1 MCLFLG
7 IEIQFNMDGLYNIK
21 WCPHNWLFNRR
32 KKNCLKPQ
40 KIKSLKEKESKKL
53 HMQSTVLTKNRS
65 YRKLYV

>member
-1 MCLFLG
+1 MVPTTG
-7 IEIQFNMDGLYNIK
+7 YSTEE
-21 WCPHNWLFNRR
+21 

>member
-1 MCLFLG
+1 
-7 IEIQFNMDGLYNIK
+7 MDGLYIIK
-21 WCPHNWLFNRR
+21 WSPQLVIQQKK